1 MADPRRTR
9 LNRRTNKND
18 ESQAE
23 QKVPEIDF
31 SETNKRSEYLKHKL
45 DDILDNIGQSY
56 GKRMADELMK
66 RLEQTIIDFNGEVV
80 QLLDKLEVLED
91 QRLKELEAEK
101 KHTLKEEDGDE
112 SQVETSAEE
121 EDEFADMSD
130 FEKRIE
136 MLERRKKEADDAAEK
151 NTEESEVKPKKKGL
165 FRKKNK

>member
-9 LNRRTNKND
+9 LNRRTNKNA

-23 QKVPEIDF
+23 QKMPEIDF

-66 RLEQTIIDFNGEVV
+66 RLEKTIVDFNGEVV
-80 QLLDKLEVLED
+80 QMLDKLEILED
-91 QRLKELEAEK
+91 QRLKELEAERK
-101 KHTLKEEDGDE
+101 QILKVEEGEE
-112 SQVETSAEE
+112 SQVEVDVEE
-121 EDEFADMSD
+121 KDEFADMSD

-136 MLERRKKEADDAAEK
+136 MLEKRKKEADEVA
-151 NTEESEVKPKKKGL
+151 EESAEESAVKPKKKGL